1 MNTGRV
7 AARWGAGLV
16 STLLLSLVPA
26 YLAGGLALAATGGES
41 PAAVSVAF
49 FATLALFVGI
59 HLRPIPSHDARQHL
73 KVLDEAKRGVAPALM
88 LASIPIS
95 LLITYPRI
103 ARIGSLIVGNTGDS
117 GLNIYLFEWQMYA
130 AINDL
135 GSYFDPTIF
144 APEKFTLF
152 WGPAYIPLVPA
163 YALAK
168 LLTGN
173 PIASFNLMMVAAS
186 AATLFA
192 TYLFA
197 RKAGF
202 GRLSSGVGA
211 VLFATTGQRMAHL
224 GHLDSFQ
231 TLWIPV
237 IAILLLSVWEKNLAR
252 HGALLGVALG
262 LSLLSAPY
270 YFLAGAGVVGMMI
283 AIHLPDWRSMPWKG
297 IAAALAT
304 TLAIG
309 GPVLVMSRLAGLNR
323 SFEELVPISWAD
335 FYHPGAYVPAMR
347 WLATAAEGVGGG
359 KTLENWLFGSLV
371 LTLLGTVGAWMWLRS
386 QRKGLCP
393 LPAAHPKAL
402 VSVMVALAVSG
413 LVMAAGPYLRA
424 GGKLIPLPM
433 LLLMKLPGFE
443 SARVTGRFM
452 ASALL
457 ALTIVSLVGLE
468 SLISRVVR
476 NVRSLLMAMLAALAL
491 LTTQA
496 SYPAVALDVSGRP
509 ADVNR
514 ELATR
519 PTGLVVE
526 LPWSGCP
533 GYGCL
538 YTEPPR
544 MIWSRFDW
552 FPRLGGYSG
561 HIPDYWIEAQ
571 ESLRGFPDERSLDFL
586 RRFGARYVI
595 LRVSAGEEGTH
606 FTEDEAAAAASTARL
621 SPGIAGVERFG
632 NDYLLT
638 LR

>member
-1 MNTGRV
+1 MNTRRA

-26 YLAGGLALAATGGES
+26 YFAAGVALAATGGKA
-41 PAAVSVAF
+41 PAWVPVAF
-49 FATLALFVGI
+49 FATLLLAATL
-59 HLRPIPSHDARQHL
+59 HLRPTRPHDALQHL
-73 KVLDEAKRGVAPALM
+73 NVERESKRGVAPALM
-88 LASIPIS
+88 LAAIPIAF
-95 LLITYPRI
+95 LITYPHI
-103 ARIGSLIVGNTGDS
+103 ARIGTLIVGNTGDS
-117 GLNIYLFEWQMYA
+117 GLNIYLLEWQMHA

-135 GSYFDPTIF
+135 DSYFDPTIF

-152 WGPAYIPLVPA
+152 WGPALIPLVPA

-173 PIASFNLMMVAAS
+173 PIASFNLLMVAAS
-186 AATLFA
+186 AGTLFA

-197 RKAGF
+197 RRAGF

-211 VLFATTGQRMAHL
+211 VLFATTAQRIAHL

-237 IAILLLSVWEKNLAR
+237 FALLLLRVWEKNLAR
-252 HGALLGVALG
+252 HGVLLGVALG

-270 YFLAGAGVVGMMI
+270 YFLAGIGVVGLMF
-283 AIHLPDWRSMPWKG
+283 AIHLPAWKSMPWKG
-297 IAAALAT
+297 IAAAAAS

-309 GPVLVMSRLAGLNR
+309 GPVLLMSRLAGLSR
-323 SFEELVPISWAD
+323 SPEELVPISWAD

-347 WLATAAEGVGGG
+347 WLAAAAGEAGGG
-359 KTLENWLFGSLV
+359 ETLEILLFGSMV
-371 LTLLGTVGAWMWLRS
+371 LTLLGTVGAWSWLRS
-386 QRKGLCP
+386 RRKGLCP

-402 VSVMVALAVSG
+402 SPLLVALSVSG
-413 LVMAAGPYLRA
+413 LVMAAGPYLRV
-424 GGKLIPLPM
+424 GGARIPLPM

-452 ASALL
+452 TSALL

-468 SLISRVVR
+468 SLTSRVGRKVG
-476 NVRSLLMAMLAALAL
+476 SLLIAMLSALAL

-496 SYPAVALDVSGRP
+496 SYPAAALDVSGRP

-519 PTGLVVE
+519 PMGLVVE

-571 ESLRGFPDERSLDFL
+571 ESLRGFPDELSLDFL

-621 SPGIAGVERFG
+621 SPGIAHVERFG